1 MTTDPDLLA
10 NAFTQARPRLV
21 RVAYAI
27 IGTHTEAEDVV
38 ADCWFRLVSADQQEP
53 VRDVE
58 AWSVVA
64 VSRMALDVLRSARVR
79 RERYVGPWL
88 PEPVVASPDKTAAD
102 PADQVTLAD
111 EVDYAILVVMETLS
125 PAERTAFVLH
135 DLFGLTFD
143 EVANIVGRTP
153 GAVRQLASRARRR
166 VRSRS
171 PWPSTDAA
179 EHRHVVDAFASAAT
193 SGDLAALIH
202 LLDPAVV
209 LVSDGGGLVSA
220 ARKPVLGPVR
230 VARFLL
236 GVLAKGQPGDKIR
249 PRPRQRRTRLRGL
262 PPRHPR
268 HDRLSDRGRRPHR
281 PPGPSPGPRQTAQS
295 KSRSF
300 VRTDRCST
308 PQVSKVREGTCTFP
322 PCKGGNSLLIRL
334 RGSTIEP
341 ESRHLGRSFP
351 VWQ

>member
-1 MTTDPDLLA
+1 MTTDPDQLA
-10 NAFTQARPRLV
+10 AEFTQARPRLV

-38 ADCWFRLVSADQQEP
+38 ADCWFRLVAADQQEP

-64 VSRMALDVLRSARVR
+64 VSRMALDVLRSARIR

-88 PEPVVASPDKTAAD
+88 PEPVIASPDQTVAD

-153 GAVRQLASRARRR
+153 GAVRQLASRARRH

-171 PWPSTDAA
+171 PWPSTNAA
-179 EHRHVVDAFASAAT
+179 EHRRVIEALASAAT

-202 LLDPAVV
+202 LLDPNVV
-209 LVSDGGGLVSA
+209 LVSDGGGLVTA
-220 ARKPVLGPVR
+220 ARKPVHGPDR

-236 GVLAKGQPGDKIR
+236 GVLAKEQPGDTIDRVLVNGAPGFAVYQQGTLVTIASVTVAADRITRIDLVRAPAKL
-249 PRPRQRRTRLRGL
+249 QSHNQNHSSERTVV
-262 PPRHPR
+262 PPR
-268 HDRLSDRGRRPHR
+268 
-281 PPGPSPGPRQTAQS
+281 
-295 KSRSF
+295 RSAEH
-300 VRTDRCST
+300 S
-308 PQVSKVREGTCTFP
+308 
-322 PCKGGNSLLIRL
+322 
-334 RGSTIEP
+334 
-341 ESRHLGRSFP
+341 
-351 VWQ
+351 